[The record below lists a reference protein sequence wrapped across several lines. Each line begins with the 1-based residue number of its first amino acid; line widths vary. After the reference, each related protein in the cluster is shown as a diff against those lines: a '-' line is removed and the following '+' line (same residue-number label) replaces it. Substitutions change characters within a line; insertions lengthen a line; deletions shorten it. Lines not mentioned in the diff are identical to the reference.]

1 MRILITGGSGLLGQY
16 LNLHLSIE
24 NEILTVHNSTP
35 GNCLNYMNMK
45 TDLTGFNDLRNLFS
59 LFNPETL
66 IHTAAISRPE
76 ECDRL
81 PAEQVL
87 DVNFNLNKYL
97 TELCNEFKCRFIFTS
112 TDLVYDGN
120 SGKYLE
126 ENSMVNPLS
135 LYARTKLDSENYI
148 SDNSENYLILRTSLL
163 YGIGL
168 NGSTCNFHQMLN
180 KFKTGEM
187 VKLFHDQYRTPLS
200 LNDAALV
207 IRKIVNSDIK
217 NIILNFGGR
226 ERVSRAE
233 LGEMTC
239 DIFKYDNSLIEKIS
253 LKDAEVNNKVYDV
266 SMNTDL
272 LNSFGVKQMGVE
284 ESLIKI
290 YLEELSGNT
299 G

>member
-59 LFNPETL
+59 LFNPEIL

-81 PAEQVL
+81 PVEHVL
-87 DVNFNLNKYL
+87 DINFNLNKHL

-112 TDLVYDGN
+112 TDLVYDGD
-120 SGKYLE
+120 SGMYLE
-126 ENSMVNPLS
+126 ETSKLNPLS
-135 LYARTKLDSENYI
+135 LYAKTKLDSENYI
-148 SDNSENYLILRTSLL
+148 SDNSEDYIILRTSLL

-180 KFKTGEM
+180 KFKRGEK
-187 VKLFHDQYRTPLS
+187 VNLFHDQYRTPLS

-217 NIILNFGGR
+217 NIILNFGGS

-239 DIFKYDNSLIEKIS
+239 DVFKYDNSLIEKIS

-266 SMNTDL
+266 SMNTEL
-272 LNSFGVKQMGVE
+272 LNSFGIKQTGIE
-284 ESLIKI
+284 ESIINI
-290 YLEELSGNT
+290 YQEELNGNT